1 MDINDIKSTLEKL
14 DPLKIND
21 SAEINETYDKMKEE
35 LTRAGFL
42 DVPTNVPESTVVH
55 REGGLPTG
63 AKLTP
68 EEVAQMLKPNASI
81 DEPISPDA
89 ATVKTTSTKRAAEIY
104 DSFAPM
110 VSPHFTTG
118 MSHAQTMALAN
129 VVKEKLTEEKE
140 ASSDSRAAYPDSPA
154 FPRLRQDSSPAPCP
168 HLGKPEMRDLRGRK
182 GSSPAWELGICPLGR
197 NRVHGNGILSGKCR
211 RSPLS
216 EAARWNFHR
225 SGRGGRYRHP
235 G

>member
-21 SAEINETYDKMKEE
+21 AATINETYDKMKEE
-35 LTRAGFL
+35 LTRAGLL
-42 DVPTNVPESTVVH
+42 DVPANVPESTVVH

-140 ASSDSRAAYPDSPA
+140 VSSDV
-154 FPRLRQDSSPAPCP
+154 
-168 HLGKPEMRDLRGRK
+168 
-182 GSSPAWELGICPLGR
+182 PLYEQFDDTLTKLFEEIENSDTLSDGQKSALLMK
-197 NRVHGNGILSGKCR
+197 VHMTSGNILKSKY
-211 RSPLS
+211 
-216 EAARWNFHR
+216 EVNV
-225 SGRGGRYRHP
+225 
-235 G
+235 

>member
-1 MDINDIKSTLEKL
+1 MDINDIKETLTKM
-14 DPLKIND
+14 DPLKID
-21 SAEINETYDKMKEE
+21 DAATINETYDKMKEE

-110 VSPHFTTG
+110 VSPNFTTG

-129 VVKEKLTEEKE
+129 LVKEKLTEEKE
-140 ASSDSRAAYPDSPA
+140 ESSDV
-154 FPRLRQDSSPAPCP
+154 
-168 HLGKPEMRDLRGRK
+168 
-182 GSSPAWELGICPLGR
+182 PLYEQFDDTLTKLFEEIENSDTLSDGQKSALLMK
-197 NRVHGNGILSGKCR
+197 VHMTSGNILKSKY
-211 RSPLS
+211 
-216 EAARWNFHR
+216 EVNV
-225 SGRGGRYRHP
+225 
-235 G
+235 

>member
-1 MDINDIKSTLEKL
+1 MDINDIKETLTKM
-14 DPLKIND
+14 DPLKID
-21 SAEINETYDKMKEE
+21 DAATINETYDKMKEE

-68 EEVAQMLKPNASI
+68 EEVAQMLKPNARI

-118 MSHAQTMALAN
+118 MSHAQTMARAN
-129 VVKEKLTEEKE
+129 LVKEKLTEEKE
-140 ASSDSRAAYPDSPA
+140 TSSDV
-154 FPRLRQDSSPAPCP
+154 
-168 HLGKPEMRDLRGRK
+168 
-182 GSSPAWELGICPLGR
+182 PLYEQFDDTLTKLFEEIENSDTLSDGQKSALLMK
-197 NRVHGNGILSGKCR
+197 VHMTSGNILKSKY
-211 RSPLS
+211 
-216 EAARWNFHR
+216 EVNV
-225 SGRGGRYRHP
+225 
-235 G
+235 

>member
-21 SAEINETYDKMKEE
+21 AATINETYDKMKEE

-129 VVKEKLTEEKE
+129 LVKEKLTEEKE
-140 ASSDSRAAYPDSPA
+140 EASDVPLYEQFDDTLTKLFEEIENSDTLSDGQKSA
-154 FPRLRQDSSPAPCP
+154 L
-168 HLGKPEMRDLRGRK
+168 LMK
-182 GSSPAWELGICPLGR
+182 
-197 NRVHGNGILSGKCR
+197 VHMTSGNILKSKY
-211 RSPLS
+211 
-216 EAARWNFHR
+216 EVNV
-225 SGRGGRYRHP
+225 
-235 G
+235 

>member
-1 MDINDIKSTLEKL
+1 MDINDIKETLTKM
-14 DPLKIND
+14 DPLKID
-21 SAEINETYDKMKEE
+21 DAATINESYDKMKEE

-129 VVKEKLTEEKE
+129 LVKEKLTEEKE
-140 ASSDSRAAYPDSPA
+140 TSSDV
-154 FPRLRQDSSPAPCP
+154 
-168 HLGKPEMRDLRGRK
+168 
-182 GSSPAWELGICPLGR
+182 PLYEQFDDTLTKLFKEIENSDTLSDGQKSALLMK
-197 NRVHGNGILSGKCR
+197 VHMTSGNILKSKY
-211 RSPLS
+211 
-216 EAARWNFHR
+216 EVNV
-225 SGRGGRYRHP
+225 
-235 G
+235 

>member
-21 SAEINETYDKMKEE
+21 SAQINETYDKMKEE

-42 DVPTNVPESTVVH
+42 EVPANVPESTVVH

-129 VVKEKLTEEKE
+129 AVKETLTEEKE
-140 ASSDSRAAYPDSPA
+140 ESSDV
-154 FPRLRQDSSPAPCP
+154 
-168 HLGKPEMRDLRGRK
+168 
-182 GSSPAWELGICPLGR
+182 PLYEQFDDTLTKLFEEIENSDTLSDGQKSALLMK
-197 NRVHGNGILSGKCR
+197 VHMTSGNILKSKY
-211 RSPLS
+211 
-216 EAARWNFHR
+216 EVNV
-225 SGRGGRYRHP
+225 
-235 G
+235 

>member
-21 SAEINETYDKMKEE
+21 AATINETYDKMKEE

-55 REGGLPTG
+55 REGGLTTG

-68 EEVAQMLKPNASI
+68 EEVAQMLKPNARI

-89 ATVKTTSTKRAAEIY
+89 ATVKTTSTKRAADIY

-110 VSPHFTTG
+110 VSPHFTSG

-140 ASSDSRAAYPDSPA
+140 ISSNV
-154 FPRLRQDSSPAPCP
+154 
-168 HLGKPEMRDLRGRK
+168 
-182 GSSPAWELGICPLGR
+182 PLYEQFDDTLTKLFKEIENSDTLSDGQKSALLMK
-197 NRVHGNGILSGKCR
+197 VHMTSGNILKSKY
-211 RSPLS
+211 
-216 EAARWNFHR
+216 EVNV
-225 SGRGGRYRHP
+225 
-235 G
+235 

>member
-1 MDINDIKSTLEKL
+1 MDINDIKETLTKM
-14 DPLKIND
+14 DPLKID
-21 SAEINETYDKMKEE
+21 DAATINETYDKMKEE

-118 MSHAQTMALAN
+118 MSHAQTMELAN
-129 VVKEKLTEEKE
+129 LVKEKLTEEKE
-140 ASSDSRAAYPDSPA
+140 ESSDV
-154 FPRLRQDSSPAPCP
+154 
-168 HLGKPEMRDLRGRK
+168 
-182 GSSPAWELGICPLGR
+182 PLYEQFDDTLTKLFEEIENSDTLSDGQKSALLMK
-197 NRVHGNGILSGKCR
+197 VHMTSGNILKSKY
-211 RSPLS
+211 
-216 EAARWNFHR
+216 EVNV
-225 SGRGGRYRHP
+225 
-235 G
+235 

>member
-21 SAEINETYDKMKEE
+21 AATINETYDKMKEE

-118 MSHAQTMALAN
+118 MSHSQTMALAN
-129 VVKEKLTEEKE
+129 LVKEKLTEEKE
-140 ASSDSRAAYPDSPA
+140 ISSNV
-154 FPRLRQDSSPAPCP
+154 
-168 HLGKPEMRDLRGRK
+168 
-182 GSSPAWELGICPLGR
+182 PLYEQFDDTLTKLFEEIENSDTLSDGQKSALLMK
-197 NRVHGNGILSGKCR
+197 VHMTSGNILKSKY
-211 RSPLS
+211 
-216 EAARWNFHR
+216 EVNV
-225 SGRGGRYRHP
+225 
-235 G
+235 

>member
-1 MDINDIKSTLEKL
+1 MDINDIKETLTKM
-14 DPLKIND
+14 DPLKID
-21 SAEINETYDKMKEE
+21 DAATINETYDKMKEE

-110 VSPHFTTG
+110 VSPHFTSG
-118 MSHAQTMALAN
+118 MNHAQTMALAN

-140 ASSDSRAAYPDSPA
+140 VSSDV
-154 FPRLRQDSSPAPCP
+154 
-168 HLGKPEMRDLRGRK
+168 
-182 GSSPAWELGICPLGR
+182 PLYEQFDDTLTKLFEEIENSDTLSDGQKSALLMK
-197 NRVHGNGILSGKCR
+197 VHMTSGNILKSKY
-211 RSPLS
+211 
-216 EAARWNFHR
+216 EVNV
-225 SGRGGRYRHP
+225 
-235 G
+235 

>member
-1 MDINDIKSTLEKL
+1 MDINDIKETLTKM
-14 DPLKIND
+14 DPLKID
-21 SAEINETYDKMKEE
+21 DAATINETYDKMKEE

-42 DVPTNVPESTVVH
+42 DVPKNVPESTVVH

-89 ATVKTTSTKRAAEIY
+89 ATVKTTSTKRSAEVY

-140 ASSDSRAAYPDSPA
+140 ATSDV
-154 FPRLRQDSSPAPCP
+154 
-168 HLGKPEMRDLRGRK
+168 
-182 GSSPAWELGICPLGR
+182 PLYEQFDDTLTKLFEEIENSDTLSDGQKSALLMK
-197 NRVHGNGILSGKCR
+197 VHMTSGNILKSKY
-211 RSPLS
+211 
-216 EAARWNFHR
+216 EVNV
-225 SGRGGRYRHP
+225 
-235 G
+235 

>member
-21 SAEINETYDKMKEE
+21 AATINETYDKMKEE

-118 MSHAQTMALAN
+118 MSHAETMALAN
-129 VVKEKLTEEKE
+129 VVKEKHTEERE
-140 ASSDSRAAYPDSPA
+140 VSSDV
-154 FPRLRQDSSPAPCP
+154 
-168 HLGKPEMRDLRGRK
+168 
-182 GSSPAWELGICPLGR
+182 PLYEQFDDTLTKLFEEIENSDTLSDGQKSALLMK
-197 NRVHGNGILSGKCR
+197 VHMTSGNILKSKY
-211 RSPLS
+211 
-216 EAARWNFHR
+216 EVNV
-225 SGRGGRYRHP
+225 
-235 G
+235 

>member
-1 MDINDIKSTLEKL
+1 MDINDIKETLTKM
-14 DPLKIND
+14 DPLKID
-21 SAEINETYDKMKEE
+21 DAATINETYDKMKEE

-129 VVKEKLTEEKE
+129 LGKEKLTEEKE
-140 ASSDSRAAYPDSPA
+140 ESADVPLYEQFDDTLTKLFEEIENSDTLSDGQKSA
-154 FPRLRQDSSPAPCP
+154 L
-168 HLGKPEMRDLRGRK
+168 LMK
-182 GSSPAWELGICPLGR
+182 
-197 NRVHGNGILSGKCR
+197 VHMTSGNILKSKY
-211 RSPLS
+211 
-216 EAARWNFHR
+216 EVNV
-225 SGRGGRYRHP
+225 
-235 G
+235 

>member
-1 MDINDIKSTLEKL
+1 MDINDIKETLTKM
-14 DPLKIND
+14 DPLKID
-21 SAEINETYDKMKEE
+21 DVATINETYDKMKEE

-118 MSHAQTMALAN
+118 MSHAQTMAIAN
-129 VVKEKLTEEKE
+129 LVKEKLTEEKE
-140 ASSDSRAAYPDSPA
+140 TSSDV
-154 FPRLRQDSSPAPCP
+154 
-168 HLGKPEMRDLRGRK
+168 
-182 GSSPAWELGICPLGR
+182 PLYEQFDDTLTKLFEEIENSDTLSDGQKSALLMK
-197 NRVHGNGILSGKCR
+197 VHMTSGNILKSKY
-211 RSPLS
+211 
-216 EAARWNFHR
+216 EVNV
-225 SGRGGRYRHP
+225 
-235 G
+235 

>member
-1 MDINDIKSTLEKL
+1 MDINDIKETLTKM
-14 DPLKIND
+14 DPLKID
-21 SAEINETYDKMKEE
+21 DAATINETYDKMKEE

-129 VVKEKLTEEKE
+129 LVKEKLTEEKE
-140 ASSDSRAAYPDSPA
+140 ESSDV
-154 FPRLRQDSSPAPCP
+154 
-168 HLGKPEMRDLRGRK
+168 
-182 GSSPAWELGICPLGR
+182 PLYEQFDDTLTKLFEEIENSDTLSDGQKSALLMK
-197 NRVHGNGILSGKCR
+197 VHMTSGNILKSKY
-211 RSPLS
+211 
-216 EAARWNFHR
+216 EVNV
-225 SGRGGRYRHP
+225 
-235 G
+235 

>member
-110 VSPHFTTG
+110 VSTHFTTG

-129 VVKEKLTEEKE
+129 LVKEKLTEEKE
-140 ASSDSRAAYPDSPA
+140 TSSDV
-154 FPRLRQDSSPAPCP
+154 
-168 HLGKPEMRDLRGRK
+168 
-182 GSSPAWELGICPLGR
+182 PLYEQFDDTLTKLFEEIENSDTLSDGQKSALLMK
-197 NRVHGNGILSGKCR
+197 VHMTSGNILKSKY
-211 RSPLS
+211 
-216 EAARWNFHR
+216 EVNV
-225 SGRGGRYRHP
+225 
-235 G
+235 

>member
-1 MDINDIKSTLEKL
+1 MDINDIKETLTKM
-14 DPLKIND
+14 DPLKID
-21 SAEINETYDKMKEE
+21 DAATINETYDKMKEE

-140 ASSDSRAAYPDSPA
+140 TSSDV
-154 FPRLRQDSSPAPCP
+154 
-168 HLGKPEMRDLRGRK
+168 
-182 GSSPAWELGICPLGR
+182 PLYEQFDDTLTKLFEEIENSDTLSDGQKSALLMK
-197 NRVHGNGILSGKCR
+197 VHMTSGNILKSKY
-211 RSPLS
+211 
-216 EAARWNFHR
+216 EVNV
-225 SGRGGRYRHP
+225 
-235 G
+235 

>member
-55 REGGLPTG
+55 REGGLKTG

-110 VSPHFTTG
+110 VSPHFTSG

-140 ASSDSRAAYPDSPA
+140 ASSDV
-154 FPRLRQDSSPAPCP
+154 
-168 HLGKPEMRDLRGRK
+168 
-182 GSSPAWELGICPLGR
+182 PLYEKFDDTLTKLFEEIENSDTLSDGQKSALFMK
-197 NRVHGNGILSGKCR
+197 VHMTSGNILKSKY
-211 RSPLS
+211 
-216 EAARWNFHR
+216 EVNV
-225 SGRGGRYRHP
+225 
-235 G
+235 

>member
-21 SAEINETYDKMKEE
+21 AATINETYDKMKEE

-55 REGGLPTG
+55 REGGLLTG

-129 VVKEKLTEEKE
+129 LVKEKLTEEKE
-140 ASSDSRAAYPDSPA
+140 VSSDV
-154 FPRLRQDSSPAPCP
+154 
-168 HLGKPEMRDLRGRK
+168 
-182 GSSPAWELGICPLGR
+182 PLYEQFDDTLTKLFEEIENSDTLSDGQKSALLMK
-197 NRVHGNGILSGKCR
+197 VHMTSGNILKSKY
-211 RSPLS
+211 
-216 EAARWNFHR
+216 EVNV
-225 SGRGGRYRHP
+225 
-235 G
+235 

>member
-21 SAEINETYDKMKEE
+21 SAQINETYDKMKEE

-42 DVPTNVPESTVVH
+42 DGPTNVPESTVVH

-140 ASSDSRAAYPDSPA
+140 ISSNV
-154 FPRLRQDSSPAPCP
+154 
-168 HLGKPEMRDLRGRK
+168 
-182 GSSPAWELGICPLGR
+182 PLYEQFDDTLTKLFEEIENSDTLSDGQKSALLMK
-197 NRVHGNGILSGKCR
+197 VHMTSGNILKSKY
-211 RSPLS
+211 
-216 EAARWNFHR
+216 EVNV
-225 SGRGGRYRHP
+225 
-235 G
+235 

>member
-55 REGGLPTG
+55 REGGLQTG

-110 VSPHFTTG
+110 VSPHFTSG

-140 ASSDSRAAYPDSPA
+140 VSSDV
-154 FPRLRQDSSPAPCP
+154 
-168 HLGKPEMRDLRGRK
+168 
-182 GSSPAWELGICPLGR
+182 PLYEQFDDTLTKLFKEIENSDTLSDGQKSALLMK
-197 NRVHGNGILSGKCR
+197 VHMTSGNILKSKY
-211 RSPLS
+211 
-216 EAARWNFHR
+216 EVNV
-225 SGRGGRYRHP
+225 
-235 G
+235 